1 MIVEDLSNLIANLGR
16 AIELGTVDLISK
28 RVDASIGIPQ
38 IIIGIYDLV
47 SAAVFDPVRP
57 AAAPRLE
64 KYA

>member
-47 SAAVFDPVRP
+47 TLVAS
-57 AAAPRLE
+57 L
-64 KYA
+64 